1 VENELMKK
9 ISLAAFVLFLGTA
22 LYAQETKFGL
32 KAGLNVSTTTNS
44 QGGERGSRLGLHA
57 GALAHIHLSPQW
69 AIQPE
74 VMYSSQGAKYTVT
87 DGEHNLALNY
97 INIPVLL
104 QYMFDNGFRIQTG
117 PQVGFLA
124 GVADKRDGTETGFF
138 TSDDFK
144 TVDFS
149 WSVGL
154 GYLTYSGLGID
165 GRYNFG
171 ISNINDFGTATVRN
185 NVFQVG
191 LFYML
196 NSKHKAQSR

>member
-1 VENELMKK
+1 MKK
-9 ISLAAFVLFLGTA
+9 ISVIVCALFLGSSVF
-22 LYAQETKFGL
+22 AQDVKFGL
-32 KAGLNVSTTTNS
+32 KAGLNVSTLSNS
-44 QGGERGSRLGLHA
+44 QGGERGSRLGLNA
-57 GALAHIHLSPQW
+57 GVLGHIHLSPQW

-74 VMYSSQGAKYTVT
+74 VVFSSQGAKYTVS

-97 INIPVLL
+97 INIPLQL
-104 QYMFDNGFRIQTG
+104 QYMFDNGFRVQTG

-124 GVADKRDGTETGFF
+124 SVKDKVGGNETGFF

-144 TVDFS
+144 SIDFS

-171 ISNINDFGTATVRN
+171 VSNINDAGTATVHN
-185 NVFQVG
+185 NVFQIG
-191 LFYML
+191 LFYLL
-196 NSKHKAQSR
+196 NSNHKAQSR